1 MYCSNCGHE
10 IVEGA
15 SFCSNCGNP
24 ISQENPSRDT
34 PKTDLDYMRY
44 DLSLNFTK
52 YRQLFI
58 SGYIVD
64 AVVSVI
70 ILVVWLLLEPVNLNA
85 YFYEDV
91 FRWPIIICG
100 LLALI
105 ISSILIQF
113 FFLKRASNELVS
125 DIRLAGK
132 QMMWKTLKNEKAYFD
147 IIRQMNLAAP
157 ANDTMLAIIFS
168 AGAPTTKMTKSF
180 ITRAFYHNCKQIGI
194 VMQGCAKEIEQDT
207 KASYER

>member
-10 IVEGA
+10 VEEGA

-24 ISQENPSRDT
+24 ISQKNPSRDT

-91 FRWPIIICG
+91 FRWPIIISG

-132 QMMWKTLKNEKAYFD
+132 QIIWKTLKNEKAYMYGSQ
-147 IIRQMNLAAP
+147 ICRV
-157 ANDTMLAIIFS
+157 
-168 AGAPTTKMTKSF
+168 TTFT
-180 ITRAFYHNCKQIGI
+180 
-194 VMQGCAKEIEQDT
+194 
-207 KASYER
+207 

>member
-132 QMMWKTLKNEKAYFD
+132 QMMWKTLKNVKAYFD
-147 IIRQMNLAAP
+147 IIRQMILAAP

-207 KASYER
+207 KASYKR